1 MQILKLTFNQI
12 KMKKNISTI
21 IAIIVVNMMV
31 QAQESPEIWMS
42 YDLMPKKGMV
52 KQFEAAVAKKNKK
65 FNTTPETAIFTFKYM
80 DGENQGKYQR
90 VMGYKDW
97 DFFNNQQQGYSAQ
110 QKYWA
115 ENVDQ
120 FVENQTGW
128 KVWSRSL
135 NHSHNWTATTT
146 FKHMYVWR
154 RFIKPGHEA
163 DVYNFLDR
171 GAKVI
176 ASAFIDFGF
185 DVKVGPLFQ
194 TPTEAAEDAMKGGF
208 DIIGISTQAAGHKTL
223 APQLIQELE
232 KRKGQ
237 NILVICGGVIPQK
250 DHKFLEDS
258 GVSAIFGP
266 GTNIPKAADEI
277 IQLLFNKKGR
287 NH

>member
-1 MQILKLTFNQI
+1 MYTRY
-12 KMKKNISTI
+12 STTSE
-21 IAIIVVNMMV
+21 VG
-31 QAQESPEIWMS
+31 
-42 YDLMPKKGMV
+42 KGQYV
-52 KQFEAAVAKKNKK
+52 KSFKNKEEIEQ
-65 FNTTPETAIFTFKYM
+65 TIDLVESFTRMEGRSPRMLVVKM
-80 DGENQGKYQR
+80 GQDG
-90 VMGYKDW
+90 
-97 DFFNNQQQGYSAQ
+97 
-110 QKYWA
+110 
-115 ENVDQ
+115 
-120 FVENQTGW
+120 
-128 KVWSRSL
+128 
-135 NHSHNWTATTT
+135 H
-146 FKHMYVWR
+146 
-154 RFIKPGHEA
+154 
-163 DVYNFLDR
+163 DR

-194 TPTEAAEDAMKGGF
+194 TPSEAAEDAMKGGF

-232 KRKGQ
+232 KRNGQ

-250 DHKFLEDS
+250 DHKFLEES